1 MGHLV
6 SEEYLYR
13 ENIDEFLEALSKKII
28 EAGVGRHR
36 ILVVGGAAMALKYED
51 GRSTVDIDICVREQ
65 NQLYSCCLAVAKE
78 YNLPEDWI
86 NADVMHSN
94 SFSYALFEKAE
105 LYKVFGDILEV
116 FVTTD
121 IDLYCMK
128 LVSFRPKDVQDMEV
142 LSESLKEKGLTKE
155 DVIENFKR
163 LYGDEYY
170 LRDDARK
177 LRFVEMQFCHS

>member
-1 MGHLV
+1 M
-6 SEEYLYR
+6 
-13 ENIDEFLEALSKKII
+13 F
-28 EAGVGRHR
+28 
-36 ILVVGGAAMALKYED
+36 KY
-51 GRSTVDIDICVREQ
+51 V
-65 NQLYSCCLAVAKE
+65 
-78 YNLPEDWI
+78 
-86 NADVMHSN
+86 
-94 SFSYALFEKAE
+94 
-105 LYKVFGDILEV
+105 YKVFGDILEV

-170 LRDDARK
+170 LRDDERK